1 MARRKEIERHLSS
14 EELDDAI
21 DTAQS
26 EGDAYLV
33 RRLTFVKNLYQGDSA
48 NQAGERVGVSSATA
62 SRWVRAWNDAGVE
75 GLERSFSSGRP
86 SKLSAEQ
93 RDRLIPVL
101 KDHQPLTTSEVQQLI
116 EAAFDVSYSKR
127 HVSRLLRDLGLTYAI
142 PRPEHGDRPDD
153 AEDRLDQR
161 LQDALDDLEDDE
173 LATDGGPIVGFLDEA
188 WPQPT
193 DNYHRL
199 WAFDTP
205 TLRKEIPT
213 DNFDDAVF
221 GFYALNG
228 ESVVAC
234 KPDVTKESVGE
245 FVERIRNANPDRPII
260 LICDNFSSH
269 FAEYVNSLVE
279 QLGIT
284 RGALPKYSPDLN
296 PIEQIWKCVRRDL
309 SPQDADDLDAFR
321 QLIADIYH
329 RHAAKLSFVQSWI
342 DRFLPLQKLRP

>member
-1 MARRKEIERHLSS
+1 MARRKEIERHLSA
-14 EELDDAI
+14 EELDEAI

-48 NQAGERVGVSSATA
+48 NEAGERVGVSSATA

-75 GLERSFSSGRP
+75 GLHRSFSDGRP
-86 SKLSAEQ
+86 AKLSDQQ
-93 RDRLIPVL
+93 RERLTTVL
-101 KDHQPLTTSEVQQLI
+101 EAHQPLTTSEVQQLI

-127 HVSRLLRDLGLTYAI
+127 HVSRLLRKLGLSYAI
-142 PRPEHGDRPDD
+142 PRPEHGERPDD
-153 AEDRLDQR
+153 AEDRLEQR
-161 LQDALDDLEDDE
+161 LQEALADLEDDD
-173 LATDGGPIVGFLDEA
+173 LATDGGAIVGFLDEA

-205 TLRKEIPT
+205 TLRKDLPT
-213 DNFDDAVF
+213 DTFDDAVF

-245 FVERIRNANPDRPII
+245 FFPGDPGR
-260 LICDNFSSH
+260 
-269 FAEYVNSLVE
+269 
-279 QLGIT
+279 
-284 RGALPKYSPDLN
+284 
-296 PIEQIWKCVRRDL
+296 
-309 SPQDADDLDAFR
+309 
-321 QLIADIYH
+321 
-329 RHAAKLSFVQSWI
+329 
-342 DRFLPLQKLRP
+342 